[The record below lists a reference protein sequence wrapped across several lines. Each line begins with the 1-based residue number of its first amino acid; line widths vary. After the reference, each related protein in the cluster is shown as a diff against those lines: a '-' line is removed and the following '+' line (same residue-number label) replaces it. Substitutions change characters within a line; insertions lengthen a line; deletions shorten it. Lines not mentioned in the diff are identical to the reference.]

1 MSDRDLA
8 LVLDEMERML
18 EEQPFPEDPDAIEAW
33 RLRFAEAVASADRGP
48 EWECLAS
55 RARNLG
61 RKVEHLLVHL
71 NQKRES
77 LRLELDHQAQGSRAL
92 RAYRPAGN

>member
-18 EEQPFPEDPDAIEAW
+18 EEQPFPEDPEAIEAW

-48 EWECLAS
+48 EWESLAV
-55 RARNLG
+55 RARDLG
-61 RKVEHLLVHL
+61 RKVEHLLEHL
-71 NQKRES
+71 NHKRES